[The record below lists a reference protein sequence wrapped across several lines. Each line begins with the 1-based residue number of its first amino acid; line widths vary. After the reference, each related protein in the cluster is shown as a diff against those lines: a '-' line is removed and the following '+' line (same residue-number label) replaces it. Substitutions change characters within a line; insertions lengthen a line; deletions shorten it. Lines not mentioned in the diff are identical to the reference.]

1 MRKHFLILMLMALLP
16 LAGWADDAVDLPSN
30 LAVTFTDMTY
40 NGEDQTANVAIAT
53 AKAGGTSVLGK
64 VAIEGKYADAA
75 CTNPA
80 TVKNAGTYYIRIKGD
95 GTNYKADSYKVF
107 NLVVAKFGDIHVTAV
122 ALPKIYGQAYPT
134 TGYYTATMPAGA
146 PAADREGAAAPYAPS
161 AAVGLVVT
169 PSYSTWALN
178 KAAGVHQFEITTNTV
193 ANYNIV
199 VEEQYAN
206 LTINKANLTVKAKDL
221 IGTSAVEY
229 GTTPVYGVTYGSNLY
244 PGDDANFGKPTYTVK
259 NAVDKTFEQAKGAVG
274 NYTITPSG
282 LVSSNYNFVYETGT
296 LTVTARNISHV
307 TFVMAGS
314 TYDSADQLAKL
325 QKFTATDDGAIASP
339 AVGPQTS
346 DFTVEIFEAATGG
359 SALTT
364 VTQAGKY
371 YAEIKSAGK
380 NYTGD
385 AAARLEVILAK
396 KQLNIVTVDKTKDYD
411 GASFP
416 ITNTAWSS
424 VKQYISFDG
433 LEVADATT
441 DGYAAGAAYI
451 TGSFLNNIQVSL
463 STPGAANAGE
473 YTINVSS
480 TKAKDKI
487 FKNYV
492 ANFVNV
498 GIATINKAKITLKP
512 TDVILQYGDT
522 EPDWATVDETAF
534 DITGILGTEDVDDV
548 FETLPTINRVIPA
561 GKTAGDVGTYDLIAT
576 GYALLNPCNY
586 EFKEGEPKKG
596 TLTIQAATSITV
608 KVDNVN
614 AVYGEYADV
623 AALKAAGK
631 LKYRI
636 SGVKAEDKDKVTV
649 DLTVDD
655 NNPVPAKR
663 KAYAGKR
670 GTYTIRIGAVT
681 LDESIADNYA
691 GVSITKM
698 DGTLTVGKAPL
709 TLKVLNQSLVAD
721 DVDGQALAAASE
733 QTVEILTEGLSD
745 ADKTALFTT
754 TATKIS
760 LKYSN
765 KLVSATDYDATTLV
779 LKSNALTHGWNGSA
793 ATTDGI
799 YVNGIEIDATNYN
812 GADVNYTLV
821 LTGED
826 ATVTPGTLYLSNGAY
841 VTFDA
846 TATGANLVS
855 TKLAANNNKTIGVKV
870 ILRRDQT
877 VGGNTV
883 TWSAKQWNTMVLPFD
898 ISVADLSAALG
909 YAIVNVVKPEATTGD
924 KVKFQLEMDEI
935 PANTPF
941 AVKTTKAIAN
951 NQVIDFG
958 LQTIKYEANPAVGA
972 GADNIFHGA
981 YTSMD
986 ITSANPEYRFCAGNV
1001 WPHISEAGS
1010 KFVVRPFNAY
1020 MEIDAANLAR
1030 DIVFE
1035 FEELDGSTT
1044 SIKSVDFGSS
1054 KAYEAD
1060 GWYTINGM
1068 KLNAAPTEK
1077 GIYINNGK
1085 KVVVK

>member
-1 MRKHFLILMLMALLP
+1 MALLP
-16 LAGWADDAVDLPSN
+16 LAGWAAEAVDLPSN
-30 LAVTFTDMTY
+30 LAVTFAPMTY
-40 NGEDQTANVAIAT
+40 NGADQTGAVAIAT
-53 AKAGGTSVLGK
+53 AKAGGTDVLGK

-107 NLVVAKFGDIHVTAV
+107 NLVVAKFGDIHVSAV

-134 TGYYTATMPAGA
+134 TGYYTATMPDGA
-146 PAADREGAAAPYAPS
+146 PAADREGASAPYAPS

-169 PSYSTWALN
+169 PSYTTWALN

-244 PGDDANFGKPTYTVK
+244 PGDDANFGTPTYTVK
-259 NAVDKTFEQAKGAVG
+259 NASDKTFAQAKGAVG
-274 NYTITPSG
+274 DYTITPSG

-339 AVGPQTS
+339 AVGPQSS
-346 DFTVEIFEAATGG
+346 DFTVDIFEAATGG

-380 NYTGD
+380 NYTGN
-385 AAARLEVILAK
+385 AAARLEVVLAK
-396 KQLNIVTVDKTKDYD
+396 KQLNIVTKDYTKDYD
-411 GASFP
+411 GKTVPNLNGTASQMLAYLEF
-416 ITNTAWSS
+416 N
-424 VKQYISFDG
+424 G
-433 LEVADATT
+433 LEAADAYSATVN
-441 DGYAAGAAYI
+441 APKAAAYES
-451 TGSFLNNIQVSL
+451 GSLTNNFTLSL

-522 EPDWATVDETAF
+522 EPDWAAVDETAF
-534 DITGILGTEDVDDV
+534 DITGIIAGEDVDDV

-561 GKTAGDVGTYDLIAT
+561 GKIAGDVGTYDLIAT

-608 KVDNVN
+608 KVDNIN
-614 AVYGEYADV
+614 AVYGEYADQ
-623 AALKAAGK
+623 AALEAAGK

-649 DLTVDD
+649 ALSVVDGTSK
-655 NNPVPAKR
+655 PF
-663 KAYAGKR
+663 AGKR
-670 GTYTIRIGAVT
+670 GTYTIKIGDVT
-681 LDESIADNYA
+681 LDPSIADNYA
-691 GVSITKM
+691 GVSITRM

-709 TLKVLNQSLVAD
+709 TLKVLNQSLIAD
-721 DVDGQALAAASE
+721 DTNGEALAPASE

-754 TATKIS
+754 AATKIS
-760 LKYSN
+760 LKYSA
-765 KLVSATDYDATTLV
+765 KLVSATDYDATTGKL
-779 LKSNALTHGWNGSA
+779 LSAALGHGWNGST

-799 YVNGIEIDATNYN
+799 YVNGIEIDASNYN
-812 GADVNYTLV
+812 GGDVNYTLV

-846 TATGANLVS
+846 TATGADLVS

-870 ILRRDQT
+870 ILRRDQK
-877 VGGNTV
+877 VGNNAI

-958 LQTIKYEANPAVGA
+958 LQTIKYEANPAVDA

>member
-1 MRKHFLILMLMALLP
+1 MALLP
-16 LAGWADDAVDLPSN
+16 LAGWAAEAVDLPSN
-30 LAVTFTDMTY
+30 LAVTFAPMTY
-40 NGEDQTANVAIAT
+40 NGADQTGAVAIAT
-53 AKAGGTSVLGK
+53 AKAGGTDVLGK

-107 NLVVAKFGDIHVTAV
+107 NLVVAKFGDIHVSAV

-134 TGYYTATMPAGA
+134 TGYYTATMPDGA
-146 PAADREGAAAPYAPS
+146 PAADREGASAPYAPS

-169 PSYSTWALN
+169 PSYTTWALN

-244 PGDDANFGKPTYTVK
+244 PGDDANFGTPTYTVK
-259 NAVDKTFEQAKGAVG
+259 NASDKTFAQAKGAVG
-274 NYTITPSG
+274 DYTITPSG

-339 AVGPQTS
+339 AVGPQSS
-346 DFTVEIFEAATGG
+346 DFTVDIFEAATGG

-380 NYTGD
+380 NYTGN
-385 AAARLEVILAK
+385 AAARLEVVLAK
-396 KQLNIVTVDKTKDYD
+396 KQLNIVTKDYTKDYD
-411 GASFP
+411 GKTVPNLNGTASQMLAYLEF
-416 ITNTAWSS
+416 N
-424 VKQYISFDG
+424 G
-433 LEVADATT
+433 LEAADAYSATVN
-441 DGYAAGAAYI
+441 APKAAAYES
-451 TGSFLNNIQVSL
+451 GSLTNNFTLSL

-522 EPDWATVDETAF
+522 EPDWAAVDETAF
-534 DITGILGTEDVDDV
+534 DITGIIAGEDVDDV

-576 GYALLNPCNY
+576 DYALLNPCNY

-614 AVYGEYADV
+614 AVYGEYADQ
-623 AALKAAGK
+623 AALEAAGK

-655 NNPVPAKR
+655 NNPDPAKR

-670 GTYTIRIGAVT
+670 GTYTIRIANIS
-681 LDESIADNYA
+681 LDPSIADNYA
-691 GVSITKM
+691 GVSYTEM
-698 DGTLTVGKAPL
+698 NGTLTVDKAPL
-709 TLKVLNQSLVAD
+709 KIEARTQSLMVGDKVL
-721 DVDGQALAAASE
+721 AASDA
-733 QTVEILTEGLSD
+733 TVKINNEKELAE
-745 ADKTALFTT
+745 ADLTALFGTIKLMFSNASTAT
-754 TATKIS
+754 TAIVPVGTGEHLGELVDGAVTAGWTGTAPATAAADKGIWVNGIQFDETTILAYNSAENNYILTGTGAEAKAGKLIVTAADAVLALDATKTDATVKNAIDAADGKRYNVQLKNRNFKKDTWAVLVLPFETTVREIS
-760 LKYSN
+760 HAFGYAVVDVLDTSKGTGDYVYFKITTGKINANQPFMLKIDE
-765 KLVSATDYDATTLV
+765 AMAPDATTKITTTFNGKV
-779 LKSNALTHGWNGSA
+779 IVKSGDVTTPTA
-793 ATTDGI
+793 AD
-799 YVNGIEIDATNYN
+799 IDAGGTEFIGIWKLQQLQGAKQLWYN
-812 GADVNYTLV
+812 
-821 LTGED
+821 D
-826 ATVTPGTLYLSNGAY
+826 ATGWSY
-841 VTFDA
+841 
-846 TATGANLVS
+846 
-855 TKLAANNNKTIGVKV
+855 NKDGK
-870 ILRRDQT
+870 
-877 VGGNTV
+877 
-883 TWSAKQWNTMVLPFD
+883 K
-898 ISVADLSAALG
+898 
-909 YAIVNVVKPEATTGD
+909 VNVNPTLAYLQLPEESTGD
-924 KVKFQLEMDEI
+924 
-935 PANTPF
+935 AR
-941 AVKTTKAIAN
+941 
-951 NQVIDFG
+951 
-958 LQTIKYEANPAVGA
+958 
-972 GADNIFHGA
+972 IF
-981 YTSMD
+981 
-986 ITSANPEYRFCAGNV
+986 I
-1001 WPHISEAGS
+1001 
-1010 KFVVRPFNAY
+1010 
-1020 MEIDAANLAR
+1020 
-1030 DIVFE
+1030 
-1035 FEELDGSTT
+1035 EEPDGSTT
-1044 SIKSVDFGSS
+1044 AIT
-1054 KAYEAD
+1054 AIAAD
-1060 GWYTINGM
+1060 GTAIAAEGWYTLNGIR
-1068 KLNAAPTEK
+1068 LQGAPTEK
-1077 GIYINNGK
+1077 GVYINNGK
-1085 KVVVK
+1085 KVVIK